1 MHLLRGVLRFR
12 RVLAGR
18 DHDGNVA
25 EHDGLHAGPVL
36 RVRPHREDDRPGCPA
51 ICRGMRIRA
60 FEARAAHHTLIVR
73 DRYSSN
79 ATAGNCTGNCTAV
92 DVINTHDIGAVPA
105 YRPGAGS
112 FEGFFVAPK
121 AASYVFV
128 GVWDAALELSLSST
142 SDPRHLQV
150 ILGGATQ
157 TPPSNDDVVGGWTFF
172 DGHWYFGSTETKNW
186 ADAQAACQAE
196 ARRSP
201 KSTPGRAGVLVWPV
215 RQRQLLAVLDRWL
228 WLSACGHVALAV
240 DGGGLRG
247 GTRAHRCRR
256 AGRLHELGQH

>member
-1 MHLLRGVLRFR
+1 MATLKAKPDYTYFQPKCISCAACYDSDGYWRGETTTETWQNTTACTLGQACAF
-12 RVLAGR
+12 
-18 DHDGNVA
+18 
-25 EHDGLHAGPVL
+25 
-36 RVRPHREDDRPGCPA
+36 DRIVKTTVPGCPA

-60 FEARAAHHTLIVR
+60 FEARAAHHTLIIR

-79 ATAGNCTGNCTAV
+79 TTTGGNCTGNCTAV

-121 AASYVFV
+121 AASYTFV

-157 TPPSNDDVVGGWTFF
+157 TPPSNNDVVGGWTHF
-172 DGHWYFGSTETKNW
+172 DGHWYFASTETKNW

-196 ARRSP
+196 
-201 KSTPGRAGVLVWPV
+201 G
-215 RQRQLLAVLDRWL
+215 
-228 WLSACGHVALAV
+228 LSLIHI
-240 DGGGLRG
+240 
-247 GTRAHRCRR
+247 
-256 AGRLHELGQH
+256 